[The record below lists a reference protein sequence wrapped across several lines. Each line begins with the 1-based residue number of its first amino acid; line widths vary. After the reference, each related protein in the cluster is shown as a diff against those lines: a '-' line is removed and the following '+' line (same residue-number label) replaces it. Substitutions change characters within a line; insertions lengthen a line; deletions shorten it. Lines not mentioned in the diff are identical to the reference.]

1 MIEVRG
7 LSKRYGEKIAVNNLS
22 FSVAPGKVT
31 GFLGPNGAGK
41 TTTMRLILGL
51 DYPRRRDRR
60 HSGKKYANLA
70 YPMREV
76 GALIDAK
83 AVHGGRSAYNHLLC
97 LAQTNNLPKRRVGE
111 VLELVGLTEVAR
123 KRTKGFSLGMSQ
135 RLGIAG
141 TLLGDPAV
149 LMFDEPVNGLDPEGI
164 LWIRNLM
171 RALAAEGRTVFVSSH
186 LMSEMEHTADQLI
199 VIGRGQLL
207 ADCTMEEFIARSSGQ
222 TVRVSTPQREQLAK
236 AVAEA
241 GGAVIPGGRRPDGI
255 ALTVSGLNATQVG
268 DIAFEHGVRLH
279 ELTVV
284 RASLEAA
291 FMELTADS
299 VEYRAAG
306 DEPGQPP
313 APGQAAPASSP
324 PRSSPRWGSTAAKG
338 GSDMAVTT
346 KQARPP
352 VLPPPSGR
360 AGFGGTLRSEFTK
373 IRSVRSTYWT
383 LLVLLAV
390 SIGIGAAISAGT
402 AASWSHTSASDRA
415 TFDATQASIA
425 GLFYLGQ
432 LVIVVLGAMVF
443 TAEYS
448 TGMIRTSLTAMPR
461 RVTVYAAKVAVFAV
475 VALVVTLVAAFIAF
489 FLGQSLLAST
499 HESATLSQ
507 PNVLRAVVGSALYVT
522 LCGLFAFAA
531 GAIMR
536 HTAAAITSV
545 IGLLFVIPILAHL
558 LPSSWY
564 QDLDRW
570 LPDAAGRAIS
580 ATVGGQDPHL
590 FSPWG
595 QFSVFA
601 VYTVILLVVGGVLFL
616 RRDA

>member
-7 LSKRYGEKIAVNNLS
+7 LSKRYGDKIAVDNLS
-22 FSVAPGKVT
+22 FSVAPGTVT

-51 DYPRRRDRR
+51 DYPDAGDVAIG
-60 HSGKKYANLA
+60 GKHYANLA

-135 RLGIAG
+135 RLGIAA
-141 TLLGDPAV
+141 TLLGDPAL

-171 RALAAEGRTVFVSSH
+171 KALAAEGRTVFVSSH
-186 LMSEMEHTADQLI
+186 LMSEMEHTADHLI

-222 TVRVSTPQREQLAK
+222 TVRISTPQADLLAK

-241 GGAVIPGGRRPDGI
+241 GGTVIPGGDGV
-255 ALTVSGLNATQVG
+255 LTVSGLVAAQVG

-306 DEPGQPP
+306 DEQGQPP
-313 APGQAAPASSP
+313 APELAA
-324 PRSSPRWGSTAAKG
+324 
-338 GSDMAVTT
+338 
-346 KQARPP
+346 Q
-352 VLPPPSGR
+352 
-360 AGFGGTLRSEFTK
+360 
-373 IRSVRSTYWT
+373 
-383 LLVLLAV
+383 
-390 SIGIGAAISAGT
+390 
-402 AASWSHTSASDRA
+402 
-415 TFDATQASIA
+415 
-425 GLFYLGQ
+425 
-432 LVIVVLGAMVF
+432 
-443 TAEYS
+443 
-448 TGMIRTSLTAMPR
+448 
-461 RVTVYAAKVAVFAV
+461 
-475 VALVVTLVAAFIAF
+475 
-489 FLGQSLLAST
+489 GQSTQGQYS
-499 HESATLSQ
+499 HE
-507 PNVLRAVVGSALYVT
+507 
-522 LCGLFAFAA
+522 
-531 GAIMR
+531 
-536 HTAAAITSV
+536 
-545 IGLLFVIPILAHL
+545 
-558 LPSSWY
+558 
-564 QDLDRW
+564 
-570 LPDAAGRAIS
+570 GRI
-580 ATVGGQDPHL
+580 
-590 FSPWG
+590 
-595 QFSVFA
+595 
-601 VYTVILLVVGGVLFL
+601 
-616 RRDA
+616 